1 MTSNLDDLKRIY
13 SKFNIS
19 EVSIF
24 DVCELQK
31 YFQARLFSVIRGRL
45 HCFWLRSNE
54 LLTTALNLPSY
65 QMAQRG
71 IKLSV

>member
-31 YFQARLFSVIRGRL
+31 HFPSLPL
-45 HCFWLRSNE
+45 LRNWRQVTM
-54 LLTTALNLPSY
+54 LLVEKPRVTKYSTKFALVPNGPKGNK
-65 QMAQRG
+65 A
-71 IKLSV
+71 V